1 MLLEKISFRQLVENN
16 WRWNESWKNG
26 LASSKAVPV
35 NTLILSARIH
45 AKFSLLV
52 IYQLQRYLYLIK
64 CAHILKSTFSC
75 LA

>member
-35 NTLILSARIH
+35 NTLILSARI
-45 AKFSLLV
+45 KFMLSSAYWLFTNCNG
-52 IYQLQRYLYLIK
+52 I
-64 CAHILKSTFSC
+64 CT
-75 LA
+75 